1 MGVLNASTRLVL
13 LGLALL
19 LLAASYA
26 ALSVS
31 AEEPQQSQQSEPPEV
46 QPPIV
51 DAERVAELEKML
63 SNATLVGHFTVTGE
77 DEGDGDES
85 KLTKERYELG
95 EVKHLGS
102 NQWLIQSRIKY
113 GDHDVTVPLTLP
125 IRWAGDTPMIC
136 LDELPIPGLGT
147 FTARVMIYRDHYA
160 GFWSGK
166 DHGGHLFGVIERGK
180 QKGEDDKPTNEQP
193 TPPAN

>member
-1 MGVLNASTRLVL
+1 MRVLNASIRLLL
-13 LGLALL
+13 LGLALV
-19 LLAASYA
+19 LLAGSYA

-31 AEEPQQSQQSEPPEV
+31 ADEPQQAQQSEPPEV
-46 QPPIV
+46 QPPIA
-51 DAERVAELEKML
+51 DAERVAELEKTL

-77 DEGDGDES
+77 DEGDGVDS

-125 IRWAGDTPMIC
+125 IRWAGDTPVIC
-136 LDELPIPGLGT
+136 VDELAIPGLGT
-147 FTARVMIYRDHYA
+147 FTARVMIYEGHYA
-160 GFWSGK
+160 GFWTGA
-166 DHGGHLFGVIERGK
+166 DHGGHLFGIVEHAK
-180 QKGEDDKPTNEQP
+180 
-193 TPPAN
+193 

>member
-1 MGVLNASTRLVL
+1 MIVLNASIRLVL
-13 LGLALL
+13 FGLALGL
-19 LLAASYA
+19 FAVSYA

-31 AEEPQQSQQSEPPEV
+31 AQETEQTQQSEPPEV
-46 QPPIV
+46 QPPIA
-51 DAERVAELEKML
+51 DAERVAELEKTL
-63 SNATLVGHFTVTGE
+63 SNAALVGHFTVTGE
-77 DEGDGDES
+77 EEGDGDES

-166 DHGGHLFGVIERGK
+166 DHGGHLFGVIERGEK
-180 QKGEDDKPTNEQP
+180 KDDAAHK
-193 TPPAN
+193 

>member
-1 MGVLNASTRLVL
+1 MRVLNASIRPVL
-13 LGLALL
+13 LGLALG

-26 ALSVS
+26 ALRVS
-31 AEEPQQSQQSEPPEV
+31 AQEVQQSQAEPPEV
-46 QPPIV
+46 QPPIA
-51 DAERVAELEKML
+51 DAERIAELEKTL
-63 SNATLVGHFTVTGE
+63 SNATLAGHFTVTGE
-77 DEGDGDES
+77 DKRDGENS

-166 DHGGHLFGVIERGK
+166 DHGGHLFGVIEH
-180 QKGEDDKPTNEQP
+180 DDEEKVNDDAES
-193 TPPAN
+193 PAK

>member
-1 MGVLNASTRLVL
+1 MRVLNASIRLVL
-13 LGLALL
+13 FGLALGL
-19 LLAASYA
+19 FAVSYA
-26 ALSVS
+26 ALSAT
-31 AEEPQQSQQSEPPEV
+31 AEETQQAPQSEPPEV

-51 DAERVAELEKML
+51 DAERVAELEKTL
-63 SNATLVGHFTVTGE
+63 SGATLVGHFTVTGDNE
-77 DEGDGDES
+77 DGNEGDGENS

-125 IRWAGDTPMIC
+125 IRWAGDTPVIS
-136 LDELPIPGLGT
+136 LDEMPIPGLGT

-166 DHGGHLFGVIERGK
+166 DHGGHLFGVIERE
-180 QKGEDDKPTNEQP
+180 GEEKAKDAAESG
-193 TPPAN
+193 AE

>member
-1 MGVLNASTRLVL
+1 MRVLNATIRLVL
-13 LGLALL
+13 LFLALG

-26 ALSVS
+26 ALSAS
-31 AEEPQQSQQSEPPEV
+31 AQENRAAEPPEV
-46 QPPIV
+46 QPPMA
-51 DAERVAELEKML
+51 DAQRVAELEKTL
-63 SNATLVGHFTVTGE
+63 ANAALVGHFTVTGE
-77 DEGDGDES
+77 GEAAPDES

-166 DHGGHLFGVIERGK
+166 DHGGHLFGVIER
-180 QKGEDDKPTNEQP
+180 PNEE
-193 TPPAN
+193 NK

>member
-1 MGVLNASTRLVL
+1 MRVLNASIRLVL
-13 LGLALL
+13 LCLVLGLLTT
-19 LLAASYA
+19 SYA

-31 AEEPQQSQQSEPPEV
+31 AQEQAAEPPEV
-46 QPPIV
+46 EPPIA
-51 DAERVAELEKML
+51 DAKRVAELEKTL
-63 SNATLVGHFTVTGE
+63 AHAALVGHFTVTGE
-77 DEGDGDES
+77 AEGDQEES
-85 KLTKERYELG
+85 KLTSERYELG

-136 LDELPIPGLGT
+136 LDEMPIPGLGT

-160 GFWSGK
+160 GFWTGA
-166 DHGGHLFGVIERGK
+166 DHGGHLFGTIERGEENAAAEK
-180 QKGEDDKPTNEQP
+180 A
-193 TPPAN
+193 PAAK

>member
-1 MGVLNASTRLVL
+1 MRILNASIRLVL
-13 LGLALL
+13 LGLLL
-19 LLAASYA
+19 LLAASCG

-31 AEEPQQSQQSEPPEV
+31 AEEPQQAQQSEPPEV

-51 DAERVAELEKML
+51 DAERVAELEKTL
-63 SNATLVGHFTVTGE
+63 SGATLVGHFTVTGDNE
-77 DEGDGDES
+77 DGNEGDGDKS
-85 KLTKERYELG
+85 KLAKERYELG

-102 NQWLIQSRIKY
+102 NQWMIQSRIKY

-125 IRWAGDTPMIC
+125 IRWAGDTPVIS

-147 FTARVMIYRDHYA
+147 FTARVMIYRNHYA

-166 DHGGHLFGVIERGK
+166 DHGGHLFGVIERGNA
-180 QKGEDDKPTNEQP
+180 DDDAQNK
-193 TPPAN
+193 

>member
-1 MGVLNASTRLVL
+1 MRVLNASIRLVL
-13 LGLALL
+13 LALAIG

-26 ALSVS
+26 ALRAS
-31 AEEPQQSQQSEPPEV
+31 AQETQPAQPRGASELPEV
-46 QPPIV
+46 DRTIA
-51 DAERVAELEKML
+51 DAERVAELEKLL
-63 SNATLVGHFTVTGE
+63 SNAALVGHFTVTGE
-77 DEGDGDES
+77 DKQNEGDGADS

-125 IRWAGDTPMIC
+125 IRWADGETPVIC
-136 LDELPIPGLGT
+136 VDDLAIPGLGT

-160 GFWSGK
+160 GYWTGQ
-166 DHGGHLFGVIERGK
+166 DHGGHLFGVIERGESK
-180 QKGEDDKPTNEQP
+180 
-193 TPPAN
+193 